1 MERENFYIIRNGEIE
16 HVWEYQI
23 MDHGFSA
30 YLYCRGTESEVR
42 EYIESEY
49 PHEKSKHHALSPE
62 QVELLGCLRIKIF
75 VAPRKE
81 G

>member
-1 MERENFYIIRNGEIE
+1 MERENFYIIRNGELE
-16 HVWEYQI
+16 QVWEYQI

-42 EYIESEY
+42 EYLESEY
-49 PHEKSKHHALSPE
+49 PHEKSRHHALTE
-62 QVELLGCLRIKIF
+62 EEAEALGRLHIKIF
-75 VAPRKE
+75 LAPKR